1 MSAYSADD
9 VPHSI
14 FAVVYCRKDYQHAPL
29 KGNPGS
35 TASDTA
41 QHVTTHVANKVTE
54 LNRLVLLKLH
64 ELNSLHVKQS
74 KHGISSSITA

>member
-1 MSAYSADD
+1 M
-9 VPHSI
+9 PHRI
-14 FAVVYCRKDYQHAPL
+14 FAVVYCHKGSQHALL

-64 ELNSLHVKQS
+64 ELNSFHVKRS